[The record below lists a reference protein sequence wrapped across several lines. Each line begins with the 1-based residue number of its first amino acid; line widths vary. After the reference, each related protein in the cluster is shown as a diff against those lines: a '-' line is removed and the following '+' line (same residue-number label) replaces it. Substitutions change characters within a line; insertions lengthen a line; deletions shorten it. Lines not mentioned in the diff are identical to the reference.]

1 MIARILAVVALVA
14 AVGTAHAYELL
25 RVDRNPC
32 RRDDQNLFWR
42 SAGVPVSVSE
52 LAAPFDGLAVQAWQF
67 WNASLDRF
75 RFSSGSAAPCTRDGV
90 VAVGIGGAPCGG
102 GSFGDALAITFSV
115 WRDSGELVDS
125 DVMFKDNTFV
135 LDDDRVF
142 RQVAMHELGHALGL
156 DHSDACGRSGDGT
169 LMRAVLVSPIL
180 DAPQADDIEGANAVY
195 HLQGGGNGTV
205 PSGANSCAVVPARR
219 ADGVALPWIVMA
231 LVLAWRRLRFRAGN

>member
-1 MIARILAVVALVA
+1 MIARVFAAVALIA

-25 RVDRNPC
+25 RVERDPC
-32 RRDDQNLFWR
+32 RRSDQNLFWR
-42 SAGVPVSVSE
+42 AAGVPVSVSG
-52 LAAPFDGLAVQAWQF
+52 LDAPYDSLAVQAWQF
-67 WNASLDRF
+67 WNSSLDRF

-115 WRDSGELVDS
+115 WSDSGSMVDA
-125 DVMFKDNTFV
+125 DVMFEDDTFV
-135 LDDDRVF
+135 LDDDRIF

-180 DAPQADDIEGANAVY
+180 DAPQDDDIAGANFIY
-195 HLQGGGNGTV
+195 RLQGGGNGTV
-205 PSGANSCAVVPARR
+205 PSGANSCAVAPARR
-219 ADGVALPWIVMA
+219 ADGLAWPWIVMA
-231 LVLAWRRLRFRAGN
+231 LLLAWRRLRFRPRN